1 MSWTRS
7 SRTSNGRDVDGADP
21 DALGLSTAR
30 VVAGMALIIAA
41 IALMFVDAYSVEF
54 KMDPIELGLMLG
66 SGMLLLG
73 VEAAKALLR

>member
-1 MSWTRS
+1 VA
-7 SRTSNGRDVDGADP
+7 GPDP

-30 VVAGMALIIAA
+30 VVAGMALIVAA

>member
-1 MSWTRS
+1 VSEGPES
-7 SRTSNGRDVDGADP
+7 S
-21 DALGLSTAR
+21 ALGLSSAR
-30 VVAGMALIIAA
+30 LVAGLSLIAA
-41 IALMFVDAYSVEF
+41 VIVLMFVDAYSVEF

>member
-1 MSWTRS
+1 MAGGPEPS
-7 SRTSNGRDVDGADP
+7 
-21 DALGLSTAR
+21 ALGLSSAR
-30 VVAGMALIIAA
+30 VIAGLSLIGAA
-41 IALMFVDAYSVEF
+41 IVLMFVDAYSIDF